1 MAPPITWQNVQGPD
15 SSSGFRAIEAA
26 GRSIN
31 AAFDQFG
38 GLIKDA
44 QAVDAANWEQVKK
57 NNTQDFLNKLYSA
70 TGPEQ
75 FKALQDSGQL
85 QEMIAKNGAQIDQ
98 AAARSAMDGRLATLQ
113 QRETQG
119 MAFKNAV
126 ANQAN
131 IDLDRKEE
139 PTTYQIK
146 SLLSTGDPA
155 SMAKARQLTAGLS
168 ARGQSIML
176 GSLDARTQEL
186 VQRDRGNKE
195 WNWKGEKHAAEL
207 ADMAERQK
215 IARGQLAVSQ
225 TNAATAKGQLAVAQA
240 GERRNNL
247 STIANLQIA
256 ANEALSKTNSND
268 PRTTQGAKAI
278 FESLTQ
284 RIKDPDELAD
294 VSTLVSK
301 AMQDP
306 NYSSLSAGDLIVA
319 ATSLK
324 NVSSWWRGDS
334 LGSFKAILD
343 KMAAQPDA
351 GNWREREETARKG
364 TVQQIHDLDKANE
377 ETLRAFLTGV
387 GGGKGIGGGPAGA
400 RPAPQ
405 PANPVDASIPAPVPQ
420 PAPAPGAP
428 KPDRFAAAMRDLA
441 KLEQQEIQA
450 DVRND
455 FSPEVKAFFEGEK
468 KSSTK
473 ADRAA
478 IKNVVRQLGVGTANM
493 ANAAADLFTMPV
505 RGVVAGVNQIPRL
518 ARASGLD
525 VPDIPFFGTD
535 SLTPYSDLKERQR
548 AGQWTPAEL
557 AQKRKLLEEEL
568 KKAR

>member
-1 MAPPITWQNVQGPD
+1 MARPITWQNVQGPD

-44 QAVDAANWEQVKK
+44 QAVDTANWEQVKK
-57 NNTQDFLNKLYSA
+57 NNTQEFLNKLYSVQ
-70 TGPEQ
+70 GPERFQ
-75 FKALQDSGQL
+75 AMQESGELQA
-85 QEMIAKNGAQIDQ
+85 MIAKNGAQIDQ
-98 AAARSAMDGRLATLQ
+98 AAARSALDGRLANLQ
-113 QRETQG
+113 QRATQG
-119 MAFKNAV
+119 IAYKNTLAD
-126 ANQAN
+126 QAN
-131 IDLDRKEE
+131 IELDRAEAPKRDE
-139 PTTYQIK
+139 IA
-146 SLLSTGDPA
+146 SL
-155 SMAKARQLTAGLS
+155 MAKGDKASIALAKQISSTLTPRGRAIVDGKIS
-168 ARGQSIML
+168 AR
-176 GSLDARTQEL
+176 DREL
-186 VQRDRGNKE
+186 VVQGQEDTVFLRN
-195 WNWKGEKHAAEL
+195 GEMHDATLTNMEHQ
-207 ADMAERQK
+207 QK

-225 TNAATAKGQLAVAQA
+225 GQLGVAQA
-240 GERRNNL
+240 GERR
-247 STIANLQIA
+247 ANLTQVTNLQTQL
-256 ANEALSKTNSND
+256 NEALAKTGGNN
-268 PRTTQGAKAI
+268 PRTAQG
-278 FESLTQ
+278 
-284 RIKDPDELAD
+284 
-294 VSTLVSK
+294 SK
-301 AMQDP
+301 ALFDGLAQVITDKDEFDVIRSLVGSALQDP
-306 NYSSLSAGDLIVA
+306 KYAGLSSGDLLTA
-319 ATSLK
+319 ATSLRG
-324 NVSSWWRGDS
+324 VSNWFTGDS
-334 LGSFKAILD
+334 KGQFRKNLDALIANGVAGSNEASTQ
-343 KMAAQPDA
+343 AARAALSLQSADMQVAGDA
-351 GNWREREETARKG
+351 A
-364 TVQQIHDLDKANE
+364 
-377 ETLRAFLTGV
+377 LRAFLQ
-387 GGGKGIGGGPAGA
+387 GIGGGPGGA

-405 PANPVDASIPAPVPQ
+405 PANPVDVSIPAPVPQ
-420 PAPAPGAP
+420 PAPAPGAA

-450 DVRND
+450 GVRND